1 MATEEK
7 IILSADVTK
16 AAESVAEL
24 KEQIK
29 TLRDTI
35 QDEAT
40 SVEESA
46 AAAELLKAKQQAL
59 RGIMAGSAEA
69 FKNAQDTS
77 EGMTKSYNTLV
88 TEMAKLK
95 AEWRA
100 STDTMERVE
109 LGKKINEIN
118 DQLKN
123 LDASTGNFQRN
134 VGDYAN
140 KMSKAFQMTA
150 GSAGSVVNP
159 LNNVKGAMMAVSS
172 TPLIAILGLLAN
184 IIMTVIQNLKK
195 SEEGMNALSEAFAA
209 FQVVG
214 DLVTKVLEG
223 IGWVLTKV
231 IGWIGD
237 MTAAIIG
244 NNEAMQEKLRLH
256 ELEKQALETERENIK
271 LNAEAERDISEL
283 RAKAA
288 DKVKYSAQERID
300 MLKKAGDLEAEISKR
315 NLELARQEYEAWQL
329 RNEPTKSSEENL
341 KAEAEAYAK
350 MLQAETAY
358 NNKQRK
364 LTAQITEARKQMIAE
379 NEKLHAEQMR
389 PLNEALAEADRAISQ
404 IKKNGNVEVKL
415 EMPDWSEPIEE
426 ANNYAEALKAVKDA
440 QLMTGT
446 DEEREAQELL
456 ELQMGYQTRL
466 EMAMQFGLDTEAIT
480 REYEQRK
487 FDIEEGYR
495 QKRELAEKKEIENDK
510 KLQKQRVNNM
520 AAVIGAMGNLM
531 GTLAGIYESDTDA
544 SEDELR
550 KAKNLKIAGAIMST
564 IEGAIGAFMN
574 ASKAYDPPYGQIIGA
589 ISAATVTAAG
599 IAQVRQLQSQEVNK
613 NASGATTISPNSI
626 PLPSS
631 EGATAQAPT
640 MEPVIESVRT
650 ITTASEEEQ
659 MNQSQKV
666 YLVTD
671 ELEMMQKSKRVRMA
685 ETTF

>member
-109 LGKKINEIN
+109 LVKKINEIN

-140 KMSKAFQMTA
+140 QMSKAFQMTA
-150 GSAGSVVNP
+150 GSAGSVINP
-159 LNNVKGAMMAVSS
+159 LNNVKDAMMAVSS
-172 TPLIAILGLLAN
+172 TPLIAILGLLAS

-195 SEEGMNALSEAFAA
+195 SEQGMNALSEAFAA

-223 IGWVLTKV
+223 IGWALTKV

-244 NNEAMQEKLRLH
+244 NNEAMAEKIRLH
-256 ELEKQALETERENIK
+256 ELERQALETERENIK
-271 LNAEAERDISEL
+271 LNAEAERDISDL

-288 DKVKYSAQERID
+288 DKINYSAQERIE
-300 MLKKAGDLEAEISKR
+300 MLKKAGDLEADISKR
-315 NLELARQEYEAWQL
+315 NLELARQEYEAWKL
-329 RNEPTKSSEENL
+329 RNKPTESSEEDK

-350 MLQAETAY
+350 MLQAETEY

-364 LTAQITEARKQMIAE
+364 LTAQITEARKQVIAE
-379 NEKLHAEQMR
+379 NQKLREEQMR
-389 PLNEALAEADRAISQ
+389 PLNEALKEVDRAISA
-404 IKKNGNVEVKL
+404 IKKNGTVEVKL
-415 EMPDWSEPIEE
+415 ETPDWDEAIED
-426 ANNYAEALKAVKDA
+426 ADQYAEALKAVKDA
-440 QLMTGT
+440 QLYTGT
-446 DEEREAQELL
+446 DEDREAQELL
-456 ELQMGYQTRL
+456 DLQIGYETRL
-466 EMAMQFGLDTEAIT
+466 AMATQFGLDTEAIT

-495 QKRELAEKKEIENDK
+495 LKRELEEKEEIENDK

-574 ASKAYDPPYGQIIGA
+574 ASKAYDPPIGQIIGA

-613 NASGATTISPNSI
+613 NASGATTMSPNSI

-650 ITTASEEEQ
+650 VTTASEEAL

-671 ELEMMQKSKRVRMA
+671 ELEMVQNSKRVRMA